1 MKTTHSLNSV
11 AVILASFLLGTFVFS
26 CKVDV
31 TKKVRRA
38 YLNVAETYFSV
49 GSDGGVLYSLISA
62 SGDVAIENETDWVEA
77 AIVDES
83 DGDSDGS
90 LYEGKYLKII
100 VSPNVSAEVRRA
112 ELVLR
117 SRDCDNVSVSI
128 ERKRIRRCWCLH
140 LLTRERPCS

>member
-62 SGDVAIENETDWVEA
+62 SGDVGIENETDWVEA

-83 DGDSDGS
+83 DGESDGS
-90 LYEGKYLKII
+90 LSKGKYLKII
-100 VSPNVSAEVRRA
+100 VSPNV
-112 ELVLR
+112 
-117 SRDCDNVSVSI
+117 
-128 ERKRIRRCWCLH
+128 
-140 LLTRERPCS
+140 T